1 MFTETEQVDL
11 RAKLTAFVNEWTAH
25 GNSLKAK
32 AEILFDYFVVFMV
45 DESSAGVSGCGIDK
59 SVNFMKS
66 QSKELQ
72 IDFFNRFNVVY
83 LDGEKYE
90 IANKDDFNKLIE
102 EAVVNENTTVFNNLV
117 QTKNELLNK
126 WKLPVHK
133 TWLASFLTQNK

>member
-90 IANKDDFNKLIE
+90 IANKDDFNKLI
-102 EAVVNENTTVFNNLV
+102 ADDVVNENTTVFNNLV